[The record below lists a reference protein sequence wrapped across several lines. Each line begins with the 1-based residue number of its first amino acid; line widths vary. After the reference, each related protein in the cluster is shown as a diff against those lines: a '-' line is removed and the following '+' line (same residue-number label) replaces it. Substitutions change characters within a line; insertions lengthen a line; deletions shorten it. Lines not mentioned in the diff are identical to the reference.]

1 MCLTSNSDS
10 MQELL
15 DSQRKKLTERN
26 NTLKA
31 MMMAL
36 KEETMV
42 MKMALSIRIE
52 ELKEDLALCRIAMGK
67 GVSSATLSNED
78 VLKSKEFVGTKSA
91 CDVDNFLWRMENYFR
106 SKGITDDAVKVN
118 IASIFLPILQ
128 FYGGEVGPQIK
139 GNVRLGRDKSSDVN

>member
-26 NTLKA
+26 NALKA

-52 ELKEDLALCRIAMGK
+52 ELEGDLALCQIAMGK
-67 GVSSATLSNED
+67 GVSSVTLSNED
-78 VLKSKEFVGTKSA
+78 VLKPKEFVGTKSA
-91 CDVDNFLWRMENYFR
+91 CDVDNFLWRIENYFR
-106 SKGITDDAVKVN
+106 AKGITDDAVKG
-118 IASIFLPILQ
+118 Q
-128 FYGGEVGPQIK
+128 FYPKFAKEEARAK
-139 GNVRLGRDKSSDVN
+139 L